1 MLTNFS
7 TSILP
12 KIKEEI
18 KLIIS
23 DYLADYEKE
32 TGKAPS
38 PVVVRIAA
46 WLDDAGKKFNAMG
59 FRDGSNSKPPLA
71 DTVFTEWAGNSF
83 PDDPEI
89 TELCADFVRDCY
101 HDGLAEGRAIA

>member
-1 MLTNFS
+1 MQTNIS

-12 KIKEEI
+12 KIKEEFKMKI
-18 KLIIS
+18 TS
-23 DYLADYEKE
+23 YLSDYEKE

-38 PVVVRIAA
+38 PVVTRFAA

-59 FRDGSNSKPPLA
+59 LRDGSNSKPPLA
-71 DTVFTEWAGNSF
+71 DTVFFEWAGNSF

-89 TELCADFVRDCY
+89 TELCADFVRTCY
-101 HDGLAEGRAIA
+101 QNGLAEGRAIA